1 MDDRGKG
8 KLNGGYQHA
17 QFERC
22 RFEFDSSRE
31 NANIKVFAPTEW
43 VFFNRGYQYQR
54 VKFERCCF
62 EFDSSRENANVKVF
76 ATTEVFC
83 GVFF

>member
-1 MDDRGKG
+1 MVKESSIEATSMNSLKDVASSLIAAEKTPT
-8 KLNGGYQHA
+8 L
-17 QFERC
+17 
-22 RFEFDSSRE
+22 RFLPRPSGF
-31 NANIKVFAPTEW
+31 
-43 VFFNRGYQYQR
+43 FFNRGYQR